1 MKIDLKIFKSFME
14 LYYNWRYWGNL
25 YKSMKRHSQF
35 NNTNKELSLSYINKP
50 GIAFSFDD
58 SYRINDWYQ
67 YGKDLF
73 GYYDVKVTFNINAI
87 HHFEGKR
94 KHTQEEIDK
103 LLELQSSGHEIAH
116 HGYKH
121 RKATDYSNEFGLN
134 KWVEDEIVSLFNW
147 MENQSHSITKEKFK
161 KPVSFAFPHFVYNFD
176 NIKELI
182 PRHFKIAR
190 GHMIKDNLTSFN
202 HTGFAPSICL
212 DAFYSSNLYFVK
224 KMMKIAKKSGR
235 NLIIT
240 SHSILPKEIDWADF
254 GWGEESIKSG
264 TWRTTPTTIQAIIDA
279 ARKSDLEFY
288 TTSEVAGVATFI
300 DPNFE
305 KYVRKL
311 ISNPSAEWIPIS
323 ELCLIKE
330 MDLSNK
336 GISNLDGIQYFINLE
351 KLNLNN
357 NKITDFRLLEKLP
370 KLKGLNS
377 DNNPVKSVPRKR
389 LSGV

>member
-1 MKIDLKIFKSFME
+1 MKIDLKVFKSFMKF
-14 LYYNWRYWGNL
+14 YYNWRYWRNL
-25 YKSMKRHSQF
+25 YKSMMLHSRL
-35 NNTNKELSLSYINKP
+35 NNTKKDQSLPYINKP

-58 SYRINDWYQ
+58 SYRIYDWYK

-87 HHFEGKR
+87 HHFEGNR
-94 KHTQEEIDK
+94 KHTQNEIDK
-103 LLELQSSGHEIAH
+103 LLELQSNGHEIAH

-121 RKATDYSNEFGLN
+121 RKATDYSNEFGIN
-134 KWVEDEIVSLFNW
+134 KWVEDEIVTLFNW

-161 KPVSFAFPHFVYNFD
+161 KPVSFAFPHFVYNVD

-182 PRHFKIAR
+182 PKYFKIVR
-190 GHMIKDNLTSFN
+190 GQMFKDNLTSFN

-212 DAFYSSNLYFVK
+212 DAYYSFNLYYVK

-240 SHSILPKEIDWADF
+240 CHSILPKEIDWDDF

-264 TWRTTPTTIQAIIDA
+264 TWRTTPTTIQAIIDV
-279 ARKSDLEFY
+279 ARKNDMEFY
-288 TTSEVAGVATFI
+288 TTSEVAGIATFI

-305 KYVRKL
+305 KYVRTL
-311 ISNPSAEWIPIS
+311 ISNLSAEWIPIS
-323 ELCLIKE
+323 ELILIKE
-330 MDLSNK
+330 LDLSNK

-351 KLNLNN
+351 RLNLNN
-357 NKITDFRLLEKLP
+357 NKISDFRLLVKLP
-370 KLKGLNS
+370 KLKNLYTE
-377 DNNPVKSVPRKR
+377 NNLAKRMPRKK
-389 LSGV
+389 LNAV